1 MSKDNKIFDLE
12 DCLIDFAIRIIQ
24 VAESLPKTKAGNHK
38 TSQLVI
44 PCSTCPQCLWADL
57 RWHLSLDVN
66 ATIIIPYLNTLH
78 GRRVFDIHTLA
89 VV

>member
-1 MSKDNKIFDLE
+1 MSKDNKTFDIE
-12 DCLIDFAIRIIQ
+12 DRLIDFAVRIIQ

-44 PCSTCPQCLWADL
+44 PCS
-57 RWHLSLDVN
+57 
-66 ATIIIPYLNTLH
+66 I
-78 GRRVFDIHTLA
+78 FDIHTLA